1 MLSTWCHFWSL
12 PWAPG
17 WSRVCWVSPLK
28 SLLFLFP
35 YRKDITVCGPLV
47 RVGSCFSSLTVDY
60 LYLLLG
66 IFLPGKFASLFIY
79 SHLFIYSVMCR
90 FMDIYFVLW
99 NIIQYHL
106 FCLQLWPLLFL
117 LFLWYSPTSL
127 WLYALLTDR
136 ARKYMCVCTKWFKC
150 TYLEIVRM

>member
-35 YRKDITVCGPLV
+35 YREGHHYVWPTCKGREL
-47 RVGSCFSSLTVDY
+47 FF
-60 LYLLLG
+60 LLDSGLSVSVTWN
-66 IFLPGKFASLFIY
+66 ISAWKICLFIY
-79 SHLFIYSVMCR
+79 LLSFIYSVMCR
-90 FMDIYFVLW
+90 FMDIYCVLW

-106 FCLQLWPLLFL
+106 FYLQLWPLLFL

-127 WLYALLTDR
+127 WVYALLTDR
-136 ARKYMCVCTKWFKC
+136 ARKYMCV
-150 TYLEIVRM
+150 Y